1 MCVWS
6 TRSELLSWKM
16 GNTLHSVHCT
26 VHCTGTNWATQCCCT
41 RSGVILCS
49 VHSSSSSSQLLL
61 KRFFQSQTMFIDPP
75 LILLRYQIS
84 TIHSMVL
91 PLSCHFYWKV
101 DNFCS
106 ARSKLLIL
114 KSVILTSKSFFWFT
128 DNSSSDVS
136 QLLIHWFKQWHIF
149 SIDYNW

>member
-26 VHCTGTNWATQCCCT
+26 VHCTSGTNWATQCCCT
-41 RSGVILCS
+41 RSGVILCIVAGTALNFCS
-49 VHSSSSSSQLLL
+49 KDSSRARPCLLIHHW
-61 KRFFQSQTMFIDPP
+61 F
-75 LILLRYQIS
+75 LLRYQIS

-136 QLLIHWFKQWHIF
+136 QLLIHWFKPWHIF